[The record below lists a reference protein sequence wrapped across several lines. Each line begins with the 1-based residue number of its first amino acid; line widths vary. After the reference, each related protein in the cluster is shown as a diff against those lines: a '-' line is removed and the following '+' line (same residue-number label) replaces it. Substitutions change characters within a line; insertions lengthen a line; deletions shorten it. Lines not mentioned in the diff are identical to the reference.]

1 MLIKILIADDHAVV
15 REGLR
20 LILEAEG
27 DISVIGEADNGKL
40 AVQQIQ
46 KLVPDV
52 VVMDISMPILNGI
65 EATEQI
71 MNAKIPTRIII
82 LSMHSSKEHILHAL
96 EVGAQGYLLK
106 ESAGKELIKA
116 VRMVYAGHRF
126 LSDSILRTINDG
138 EIHQRK
144 ADSKEN
150 PIKTKKT
157 YHNMQRLKL
166 KPEKRRHVRFKAP
179 ENLFAAL
186 GNPVQKVG
194 KVKDISMGGLAFE
207 YIPGEKEDGS
217 ASHVDIF
224 LSGNGFYLS
233 KVPCREVYDFIQPA
247 PSISGHVFS
256 DINMNR
262 CGIWFENLTEEINRQ
277 LVYFFGKHTTEMVL

>member
-1 MLIKILIADDHAVV
+1 MPIKILIADDHAVV

-27 DISVIGEADNGKL
+27 DISVIGEAANGQL

-71 MNAKIPTRIII
+71 MNANIPTRIII

-126 LSDSILRTINDG
+126 LSAPISRTITED
-138 EIHQRK
+138 EIH
-144 ADSKEN
+144 
-150 PIKTKKT
+150 
-157 YHNMQRLKL
+157 
-166 KPEKRRHVRFKAP
+166 
-179 ENLFAAL
+179 
-186 GNPVQKVG
+186 
-194 KVKDISMGGLAFE
+194 
-207 YIPGEKEDGS
+207 
-217 ASHVDIF
+217 
-224 LSGNGFYLS
+224 
-233 KVPCREVYDFIQPA
+233 
-247 PSISGHVFS
+247 
-256 DINMNR
+256 
-262 CGIWFENLTEEINRQ
+262 
-277 LVYFFGKHTTEMVL
+277 

>member
-1 MLIKILIADDHAVV
+1 MPIKVFLANDHAVV

-27 DISVIGEADNGKL
+27 DISVIGEAANGQL

-65 EATEQI
+65 KATEQI
-71 MNAKIPTRIII
+71 MNANIPTRIII

-96 EVGAQGYLLK
+96 EVGAHGYLLK

-126 LSDSILRTINDG
+126 LSDSISRTINDG

-144 ADSKEN
+144 ADSK
-150 PIKTKKT
+150 
-157 YHNMQRLKL
+157 
-166 KPEKRRHVRFKAP
+166 
-179 ENLFAAL
+179 
-186 GNPVQKVG
+186 
-194 KVKDISMGGLAFE
+194 
-207 YIPGEKEDGS
+207 
-217 ASHVDIF
+217 
-224 LSGNGFYLS
+224 
-233 KVPCREVYDFIQPA
+233 
-247 PSISGHVFS
+247 
-256 DINMNR
+256 
-262 CGIWFENLTEEINRQ
+262 
-277 LVYFFGKHTTEMVL
+277 

>member
-1 MLIKILIADDHAVV
+1 MPIKIFIADDHAVV

-27 DISVIGEADNGKL
+27 DISVIGEAADGQL

-71 MNAKIPTRIII
+71 MKAKIPTRIII

-96 EVGAQGYLLK
+96 EVGAQGYQLK

-126 LSDSILRTINDG
+126 LSDPISRTINDG
-138 EIHQRK
+138 
-144 ADSKEN
+144 
-150 PIKTKKT
+150 
-157 YHNMQRLKL
+157 
-166 KPEKRRHVRFKAP
+166 
-179 ENLFAAL
+179 
-186 GNPVQKVG
+186 
-194 KVKDISMGGLAFE
+194 
-207 YIPGEKEDGS
+207 
-217 ASHVDIF
+217 
-224 LSGNGFYLS
+224 
-233 KVPCREVYDFIQPA
+233 
-247 PSISGHVFS
+247 
-256 DINMNR
+256 
-262 CGIWFENLTEEINRQ
+262 
-277 LVYFFGKHTTEMVL
+277 

>member
-1 MLIKILIADDHAVV
+1 MPIKIFLADDHAVV

-27 DISVIGEADNGKL
+27 DISVIGEAANGQL

-65 EATEQI
+65 KATDQI
-71 MNAKIPTRIII
+71 MSAKIPTRIII

-126 LSDSILRTINDG
+126 LSDSISRTINDG

-150 PIKTKKT
+150 SIKTKKT

-166 KPEKRRHVRFKAP
+166 KSEKRRHVRFNAP

-207 YIPGEKEDGS
+207 YIPGEKEDVS
-217 ASHVDIF
+217 A
-224 LSGNGFYLS
+224 
-233 KVPCREVYDFIQPA
+233 
-247 PSISGHVFS
+247 
-256 DINMNR
+256 
-262 CGIWFENLTEEINRQ
+262 
-277 LVYFFGKHTTEMVL
+277 